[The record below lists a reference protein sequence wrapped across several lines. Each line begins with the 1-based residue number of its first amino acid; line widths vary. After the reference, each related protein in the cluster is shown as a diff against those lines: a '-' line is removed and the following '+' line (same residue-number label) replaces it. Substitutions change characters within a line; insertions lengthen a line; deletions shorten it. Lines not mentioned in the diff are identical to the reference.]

1 MKPSD
6 IRSVVSVDEIT
17 AAVDVAM
24 GRRPGTCLFKSARVV
39 NVITQEVH
47 ESAVLLAGRL
57 IAGVGDDYADAAAAE
72 IVDLKGRWLVP
83 GLIDGHVHLE
93 SSLVVPGEY
102 ARAVVPRGVTGVVC
116 DPHEIGNV
124 AGVAGIRWF
133 LDASEGL
140 PLDVWVGVP
149 SCVPSSALE
158 TSGAHLGLTEIAS
171 FMDHPRVVGV
181 AEIMDIAGVLAGSGD
196 VVAKAL
202 LAEMY
207 RKIPEGH
214 APLVRGRS
222 LQAYLATGI
231 ASDHESTSFEEGL
244 EKVRAGCFLM
254 VREGS
259 VTRNLDALAPLI
271 HHHSSDRIALVTD
284 DRLPHDLL
292 EEGGVDFLVR
302 KAIRL
307 STDPLLVLRCATW
320 NVARHFR
327 LPRRG
332 AVAPGYLA
340 DLVVLDDLET
350 FDAQAVYKEG
360 RRVADEGRLRV
371 EVPPLPQASGPM
383 LTTVHL
389 PELSLSSFRLRAA
402 TTPVRCLGL
411 VPNQILTEQVWIQ
424 PHVVGGEIVAD
435 PSRDLAKLVCVERH
449 GRGGTIGVGLVTGFG
464 LKEGS
469 LASTVAHDHHNLM
482 AVGTRDADILAACKR
497 LAEING
503 GFVVVAG
510 GRVRAELPLPI
521 GGLMT
526 DRPLAEVRKRLDTL
540 EDAAR
545 GLGVRIPSPFMTLSF
560 LGLPVVRELRLTD
573 RGLVDAS
580 SGRLVPLEPER

>member
-1 MKPSD
+1 
-6 IRSVVSVDEIT
+6 
-17 AAVDVAM
+17 
-24 GRRPGTCLFKSARVV
+24 
-39 NVITQEVH
+39 
-47 ESAVLLAGRL
+47 
-57 IAGVGDDYADAAAAE
+57 
-72 IVDLKGRWLVP
+72 
-83 GLIDGHVHLE
+83 
-93 SSLVVPGEY
+93 
-102 ARAVVPRGVTGVVC
+102 
-116 DPHEIGNV
+116 
-124 AGVAGIRWF
+124 
-133 LDASEGL
+133 
-140 PLDVWVGVP
+140 
-149 SCVPSSALE
+149 
-158 TSGAHLGLTEIAS
+158 
-171 FMDHPRVVGV
+171 MDHPRVVGV
-181 AEIMDIAGVLAGSGD
+181 AEIMDIPGILAGSGE

-202 LAEMY
+202 LAERY
-207 RKIPEGH
+207 RKIPDGH

-231 ASDHESTSFEEGL
+231 ASDHESTHFEEGL

-271 HHHSSDRIALVTD
+271 KSRASDRIALVTD

-292 EEGGVDFLVR
+292 EEGSVDFLVR

-307 STDPLLVLRCATW
+307 SADPLLALRCATW

-340 DLVVLDDLET
+340 DLVLLDDLET
-350 FDAQAVYKEG
+350 FDARAVYKEG
-360 RRVADEGRLRV
+360 RRVADKGRLRV

-383 LTTVHL
+383 LNTVHL
-389 PELSLSSFRLRAA
+389 PEMSPSSFRLRAV
-402 TTPVRCLGL
+402 TTPVRCLKL

-424 PHVVGGEIVAD
+424 PRVVGGEIVAD
-435 PSRDLAKLVCVERH
+435 PSRDIAKLVCVERH

-482 AVGTRDADILAACKR
+482 AVGTRDEDILAACRR

-540 EDAAR
+540 EAAAR

-573 RGLVDAS
+573 RGLVDVS
-580 SGRLVPLEPER
+580 SSRLVPLEAER